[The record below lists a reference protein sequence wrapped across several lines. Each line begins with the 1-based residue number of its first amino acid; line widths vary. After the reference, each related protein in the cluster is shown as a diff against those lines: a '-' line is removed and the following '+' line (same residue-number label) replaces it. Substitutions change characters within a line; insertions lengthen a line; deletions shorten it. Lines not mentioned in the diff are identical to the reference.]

1 MLNAVLIID
10 KPAGFTSH
18 DVVNRLRRITGERS
32 IGHLGTLDPMATGVL
47 PMVLGRYTRLAQ
59 FFTDA
64 RKTYEGE
71 IRLGFATT
79 TYDAEGDPI
88 TPSGQPQTASDN
100 ESTPGQD
107 APEQAAGAPFKPSA
121 GLSGVVDF
129 DSDKAEAQH
138 SIQLPPQPLPT
149 LDELRAYLPNLTGR
163 ILQRPPDFS
172 AKKVKGVPA
181 YKLARREQPVELQPV
196 EVEVHRFELTSMQGD
211 LVHFIAEV
219 SAGTYVRSLAH
230 DLGQALGCG
239 AHLATLR
246 RTTSGEFSI
255 ADAVT
260 IEELAAYTD
269 NLKQSLDNFSSVSTL
284 SEYTLSDIVEE
295 EIRPEEVNGN
305 VADTPS
311 PLPAALHARELHFAP
326 EVAASAHTTNA
337 QELPSPYLHPRRIL
351 SGMPSVTVAPEVAA
365 AIRNGRP
372 VNLPEFSTA
381 PLVKVFANRDLLL
394 AVAQRIAGT
403 LFQPKVVL
411 YGSNEPLPD

>member
-47 PMVLGRYTRLAQ
+47 PMVIGRYTRLAQ

-88 TPSGQPQTASDN
+88 GLSGQPQTASDN

-121 GLSGVVDF
+121 GLSGVVDL

-138 SIQLPPQPLPT
+138 SIQLPTHPLPT
-149 LDELRAYLPNLTGR
+149 LDELRAQLPNFTGR

-172 AKKVKGVPA
+172 AKKIKGVPA

-196 EVEVHRFELTSMQGD
+196 EVEVHRFELTGMEGD
-211 LVHFIAEV
+211 LVHFVVEV

-230 DLGQALGCG
+230 DLGQVMGCG

-246 RTTSGEFSI
+246 RTASGEFSI
-255 ADAVT
+255 ADAIT
-260 IEELAAYTD
+260 IEELAEYAEK
-269 NLKQSLDNFSSVSTL
+269 LKQSLVLAPSVSIL
-284 SEYTLSDIVEE
+284 SEYTLSDIVNEQSA
-295 EIRPEEVNGN
+295 PLEVNGN
-305 VADTPS
+305 VADSPTPLTS
-311 PLPAALHARELHFAP
+311 ARTSEPLATPPGGPTGGPTAI
-326 EVAASAHTTNA
+326 A
-337 QELPSPYLHPRRIL
+337 QEPSSPYLHPRRIL
-351 SGMPSVTVAPEVAA
+351 AAMPAVTVTPEVAA

-381 PLVKVFANRDLLL
+381 PLVKVFASRDLLL
-394 AVAQRIAGT
+394 AVAERVAGT

-411 YGSNEPLPD
+411 YGSNEAMPD

>member
-88 TPSGQPQTASDN
+88 GLSGQPQTASDN

-284 SEYTLSDIVEE
+284 SEYTLSDAMEREPSQICRSLAVQSGSSQAF
-295 EIRPEEVNGN
+295 IFTSDN
-305 VADTPS
+305 TPLLS
-311 PLPAALHARELHFAP
+311 ARRVLLHLPAVNANP
-326 EVAASAHTTNA
+326 QDVA
-337 QELPSPYLHPRRIL
+337 Y
-351 SGMPSVTVAPEVAA
+351 
-365 AIRNGRP
+365 IRNGRA
-372 VNLPEFSTA
+372 VHLPEFSTA
-381 PLVKVFANRDLLL
+381 PLVRVFAGGGDEL
-394 AVAQRIAGT
+394 VAICERVAGP
-403 LFQPKVVL
+403 LFRPRVVL
-411 YGSNEPLPD
+411 